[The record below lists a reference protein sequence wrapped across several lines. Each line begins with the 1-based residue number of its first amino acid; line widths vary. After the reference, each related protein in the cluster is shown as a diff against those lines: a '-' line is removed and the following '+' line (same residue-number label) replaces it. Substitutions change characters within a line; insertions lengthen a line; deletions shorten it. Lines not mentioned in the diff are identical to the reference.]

1 MSTRPASPDL
11 ENALATIPT
20 QLRSRL
26 IKYYLGVHKAYAE
39 GKYDH
44 AGQHAGKFCEVM
56 LRCLQDRLTG
66 TSLALGQKIPNFKT
80 DCERLG
86 NIQGAPESLRIVI
99 PRCLVFLYTMRN
111 KRDIGHAGGDVDA
124 NRIDAATYVRLC
136 DWCVS
141 ELLRV
146 VHTLSLEDAQAL
158 LDAMSVRQVPQ
169 VWSVGGKHRV
179 LVNGMSAKDKALLLL
194 YSTPATTVLAEDLWS
209 WTKHPYFSNFKR
221 DVIRPLD
228 DECLIEYDRDTEAVV
243 LSPTG
248 ARYVEDNLLDQHS

>member
-1 MSTRPASPDL
+1 MSTQPANLSL
-11 ENALATIPT
+11 ESALSAIPT

-26 IKYYLGVHKAYAE
+26 IKHYLGVHKAYAE

-44 AGQHAGKFCEVM
+44 CGQHAGKFCEIM

-66 TSLALGQKIPNFKT
+66 TSLLVGQKIPNFKT
-80 DCERLG
+80 DCERLE
-86 NIQGAPESLRIVI
+86 NVTDFPESLRIVI

-111 KRDIGHAGGDVDA
+111 KRDIGHVGGDVDA
-124 NRIDAATYVRLC
+124 NRIDAATYTRLS
-136 DWCVS
+136 DWCIS

-169 VWSVGGKHRV
+169 VWSVAGKRRV
-179 LVNGMSAKDKALLLL
+179 LVQGMSVRDKTLLLL
-194 YSTPATTVLAEDLWS
+194 YSTPETSVLAEDLWE
-209 WTKHPYFSNFKR
+209 WTKHANFSNFKR

-228 DECLIEYDRDTEAVV
+228 ADCLIEYDRDTEAVI

-248 ARYVEDNLLDQHS
+248 ARYVEDNLLGKSA